1 MLFRSEKTTDL
12 IYYAG
17 LLQNIGKITIDEQL
31 FDKKGKLSKEEWDKL
46 QEHPNAGVSLL
57 MNINFMSEVVP
68 YIHYQK
74 ERWDGLGK
82 PEGLGGFSIPFGS
95 RIIAV
100 ADAYCALTEERPHRA
115 ALSNNEALEIIKQES
130 AVKWDPNVVN
140 ALVKMKS

>member
-1 MLFRSEKTTDL
+1 M
-12 IYYAG
+12 
-17 LLQNIGKITIDEQL
+17 
-31 FDKKGKLSKEEWDKL
+31 
-46 QEHPNAGVSLL
+46 
-57 MNINFMSEVVP
+57 
-68 YIHYQK
+68 
-74 ERWDGLGK
+74 GK